1 MPTPR
6 CAWVLTMVAA
16 VLPSGSLGAEQ
27 PAPPG
32 SSPSGQPRVTR
43 VFYLERI
50 EVPEALTLLRS
61 EVAIRSAATI
71 ESRSA
76 IVVSDALER
85 AELAES
91 LLRQRDAGLRATDP
105 HPPLDLEGLAASP
118 KATREF
124 RAIDQ
129 TAGKTMLTAL
139 RALYGIRELA
149 SLAAGEG
156 VSVRA
161 AEPILDASEALLREL
176 GLLAD
181 PAADKAP

>member
-1 MPTPR
+1 MATLR

-32 SSPSGQPRVTR
+32 SLPSGQPRVTR
-43 VFYLERI
+43 LFYLEQI
-50 EVPEALTLLRS
+50 APPEALTLMRT
-61 EVAIRSAATI
+61 EVAIRSVATI
-71 ESRSA
+71 ESPSA

-85 AELAES
+85 VELAES
-91 LLRQRDAGLRATDP
+91 LLRLRDAGLRATDP
-105 HPPLDLEGLAASP
+105 HPPLDLESLAASP

-124 RAIDQ
+124 RAVDQ
-129 TAGKTMLTAL
+129 GAGKTMLTAL
-139 RALYGIRELA
+139 RAIYGIRELA
-149 SLAAGEG
+149 PLAAGEG

-181 PAADKAP
+181 PAADVP